1 MDHPDPYLRI
11 YAVNVFVRDQE
22 RSLRFYLDQL
32 GFHLA
37 YDAHLQSGQRWV
49 AVTPPDGSTVLNLI
63 APHPDSF
70 EFKLIGRATQVVFV
84 TESVTAK
91 YREWSKRGV
100 RFRHTPRLRRVRYE
114 PQDQSAPPA
123 ETRRPSGAECS
134 PASKISIGIL
144 LRWWNSMS

>member
-32 GFHLA
+32 GFQLA
-37 YDAHLQSGQRWV
+37 YDAQLQSGQRWL
-49 AVTPPDGSTVLNLI
+49 AVTPPDGSTVLNII

-114 PQDQSAPPA
+114 PPGSID
-123 ETRRPSGAECS
+123 TFRRPDTRMGRRVHPLRRSR
-134 PASKISIGIL
+134 SKFLRAGGI
-144 LRWWNSMS
+144 R